1 MILKMNNYFIEIG
14 IKSIQKNGQQVCG
27 DVFMSRKLQEEGRSV
42 AVLSDGLGSGIKANV
57 LATMTASMAMNF
69 TVENQPIERSARS
82 IRNTLPVDKNRKIN
96 YATFTIL
103 DIEYGGETTI
113 LEYGNPQF
121 LVFRA
126 INSLEL
132 KDIKE
137 SSDSELKISQFKAQK
152 EDRIILFSD
161 GVSQSGMGRADMPFG
176 WDWDDLK
183 SFISKKL
190 ESNPQISAQKLTDI
204 IVNRSYLNDSLKAKD
219 DITCSVIYFRDPR
232 NMIICT
238 GPPYKMDRDKSMVK
252 TLNDFNGAKIICGG
266 TSAQIVSRELDREI
280 EVDIFSGDG
289 DLPPVSEIEGFDL
302 VTEGILTLGRVSDWL
317 ENKSKDSINYKSPAG
332 KIIEL
337 FFKNDI
343 INFLVGTRI
352 NEAHQDPALP
362 VELEIRRNVV
372 KKIAKILDDKYL
384 KEVHIQ
390 YI

>member
-1 MILKMNNYFIEIG
+1 MNNYFIEIG
-14 IKSIQKNGQQVCG
+14 NKSIQKNGQQVCG

-57 LATMTASMAMNF
+57 LATMTASMALNF
-69 TVENQPIERSARS
+69 TVENQPIERSAQS
-82 IRNTLPVDKNRKIN
+82 IRNTLPVDKDRKIN

-103 DIEYGGETTI
+103 DIEYDGETTI

-137 SSDSELKISQFKAQK
+137 SSDSELKKGQFKAQK

-176 WDWDDLK
+176 WDWEDLK
-183 SFISKKL
+183 NFISYKL
-190 ESNPQISAQKLTDI
+190 QADPYVSAENLSKI
-204 IVNRSYLNDSLKAKD
+204 IVNRAYYNDSLKAKD
-219 DITCSVIYFRDPR
+219 DITCSVIYFREPR
-232 NMIICT
+232 NLIICT
-238 GPPYKMDRDKSMVK
+238 GPPYKLEKDKTMAQ
-252 TLNDFNGAKIICGG
+252 TIDGFNGAKIICGG
-266 TSAQIVSRELDREI
+266 TTAQIIARELEKDI
-280 EVDIFSGDG
+280 ELDLFLGDG
-289 DLPPVSEIEGFDL
+289 DLPPVSEMEGIDL
-302 VTEGILTLGRVSDWL
+302 VTEGILTLGRASDWL
-317 ENKSKDSINYKSPAG
+317 EKKKPDEINYASPAG
-332 KIIEL
+332 KIIHL
-337 FFKNDI
+337 FLKNDKI
-343 INFLVGTRI
+343 TFLVGTRI

-372 KKIAKILDDKYL
+372 KKLARILDDKYL